1 MRFRTDNIFQN
12 LCILLDILVYSIAV
26 YFNKLY
32 SILSGPQGQVKNT
45 NKE

>member
-1 MRFRTDNIFQN
+1 MRFRTNNLFQN
-12 LCILLDILVYSIAV
+12 LYILLDILVYSIAE

-45 NKE
+45 DKE

>member
-12 LCILLDILVYSIAV
+12 LYILLDILVYSIAE

-45 NKE
+45 DKE

>member
-12 LCILLDILVYSIAV
+12 LCILLDILVYNIAE
-26 YFNKLY
+26 YFNKMC